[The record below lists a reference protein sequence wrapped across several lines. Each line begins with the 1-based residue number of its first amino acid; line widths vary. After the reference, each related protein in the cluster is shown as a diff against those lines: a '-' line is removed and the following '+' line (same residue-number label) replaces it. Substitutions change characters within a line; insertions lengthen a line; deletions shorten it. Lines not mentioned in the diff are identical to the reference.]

1 MLEQGRLT
9 RYGMVLLGLSFAM
22 SADRPETNLSA
33 DRIKGTA
40 NGISEVVNNS
50 RLTRS
55 EQIAELRELHQQLGE
70 QIDQFSD
77 GPSEER

>member
-1 MLEQGRLT
+1 MLEQGRLA

-33 DRIKGTA
+33 DRIKSTA
-40 NGISEVVNNS
+40 NGISEVVNNR
-50 RLTRS
+50 RLTRN
-55 EQIAELRELHQQLGE
+55 EQIAELRELHQQLGK

-77 GPSEER
+77 GASEER